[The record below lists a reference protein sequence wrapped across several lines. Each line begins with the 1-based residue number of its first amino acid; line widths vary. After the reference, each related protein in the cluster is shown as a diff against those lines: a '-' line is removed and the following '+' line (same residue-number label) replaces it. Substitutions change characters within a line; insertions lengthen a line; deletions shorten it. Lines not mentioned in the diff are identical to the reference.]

1 MGLGWIGFSH
11 NGYSEAVGSEELGFA
26 ALEPAVDFAA
36 LHICITSVSKVKLP
50 PVERAAGIQ
59 ET

>member
-26 ALEPAVDFAA
+26 ALEPAVDYAA
-36 LHICITSVSKVKLP
+36 LHHLHHL
-50 PVERAAGIQ
+50 GIQ
-59 ET
+59 SEIASS